1 MKTRMNISLTLLLAI
16 CMVALMFPVVTL
28 ACPGDNFEKMTAI
41 SLDGR
46 PYPAYDYSR
55 ANKLPMEMT
64 GYWEKSFTMVDGKTR
79 TAKIYISPE
88 TPIRSY
94 YTVIAVPD
102 GFDTEEFLWR
112 SGWKA
117 IADEKEEGLFVL
129 EPGEGG
135 WGGVVDELEYVT
147 AAMNF
152 YISNRYFSI
161 FGEHYLVG
169 YGAGA
174 PALEAWAAANPLKV
188 ISQVYVDSKGLEA
201 DYLNQFYTKE
211 FDGKTAPPYITVV
224 FPAGFDLI
232 KYTEVVLPTW
242 YIHPDRHT
250 ISESLDYWKNA
261 NDCVKYPVWD
271 KDLGFVYKQAK
282 HSGRW
287 MTSYSGSI
295 SKVAVQN
302 RRVNY
307 WNKETTRDI
316 VDFLTYYT
324 RYENFF
330 AYGNQLVI
338 RADYDKLGIEIHTMM
353 VNGYIREYM
362 VYVPHSAKH
371 IWGHAAPVMWV
382 WAGNS
387 QTDKV
392 FLDATQWWKVAKQK
406 GFILVIPCEQY
417 SNTSVSVSHKD
428 NDLFFRQL
436 REVIL
441 RDYGADPTRFYS
453 TGQSAGSMASQS
465 FAIAK
470 PEYYAAIASTSGTSS
485 PDANGNVII
494 DGISGTGYPATYQMI
509 PNYMINGGGDMGQFV
524 GTLWDST
531 NNGLDS
537 WAAYFLGVDGFVL
550 GDVDNI
556 NGVTSGWHDR
566 FVTCTWNKTF
576 GAYTVPLFKV
586 TNDKY
591 RSHNCIHEE
600 MPLLWDFAE
609 HYSCEVDLNNKVTRY
624 YSASGFRVKGDK
636 VRIYP

>member
-1 MKTRMNISLTLLLAI
+1 MKTRTKKSFILLLAI
-16 CMVALMFPVVTL
+16 CMVAVMFPLTAL
-28 ACPGDNFEKMTAI
+28 AKSDNFKFATAT

-55 ANKLPMEMT
+55 ANKLPAEMT
-64 GYWEKSFTMVDGKTR
+64 GYWEKSFDVNGETR
-79 TAKIYISPE
+79 TAKVYISPE

-102 GFDTEEFLWR
+102 GVDTGEFLWK
-112 SGWKA
+112 SGWKDL
-117 IADEKEEGLFVL
+117 ADETEEGLFIL
-129 EPGEGG
+129 EPGAGG
-135 WGGVVDELEYVT
+135 WGSVDDELAYVN

-188 ISQVYVDSKGLEA
+188 IGQVYVDSKGLGA
-201 DYLNQFYTKE
+201 DYLSQFYTKV
-211 FDGKTAPPYITVV
+211 FDGTTAPGYTTVV
-224 FPAGFDLI
+224 FPADWDYI

-250 ISESLDYWKNA
+250 IYESLNYWKNA
-261 NDCVKYPVWD
+261 NDCVRYPFWD
-271 KDLGFVYKQAK
+271 KDLGFVYKQAR
-282 HSGRW
+282 HSDRW

-295 SKVAVQN
+295 SMVAVQN
-302 RRVNY
+302 RPVSY
-307 WNKETTRDI
+307 WNKWTTRDI
-316 VDFLTYYT
+316 RDFLTYYT

-338 RADYDKLGIEIHTMM
+338 RADYDRLGIEIHTMM

-362 VYVPHSAKH
+362 VYVPRSAKKL
-371 IWGHAAPVMWV
+371 WGNAAPVMWV

-392 FLDATQWWKVAKQK
+392 FLDATQWWKVAKDE
-406 GFILVIPCEQY
+406 GIILVLPCEQY
-417 SNTSVSVSHKD
+417 SNNSVSVSHKD

-436 REVIL
+436 REVII

-494 DGISGTGYPATYQMI
+494 DGISGTGYPATYRMI
-509 PNYMINGGGDMGQFV
+509 PNYMINGGGDMSQFV
-524 GTLWDST
+524 GTLWDSRT
-531 NNGLDS
+531 NGLDD
-537 WAAYFLGVDGFVL
+537 WAAYFLNVNGLAKGNGVDNLTV
-550 GDVDNI
+550 
-556 NGVTSGWHDR
+556 SGWYDR
-566 FVTCTWNKTF
+566 FDTWTWSKTF
-576 GAYTVPLFKV
+576 GGYTIPVFKV
-586 TNDKY
+586 SNNKY
-591 RSHNCIHEE
+591 RSHNCIYEE
-600 MPLLWDFAE
+600 MPMLWDFAK
-609 HYSCEVDLNNKVTRY
+609 HYSSEVDANNNVTRY
-624 YSASGFRVKGDK
+624 YSESGFKVPGDK